1 MVQKNECRPQNVHE
15 LPGTSKC
22 PKEKHTGSI
31 LTITANKMFYP
42 VGVSQRDR
50 DMENLGRVQ
59 KGIRRQE
66 IKTWDEEGD
75 SGNDNNNNMEK

>member
-1 MVQKNECRPQNVHE
+1 
-15 LPGTSKC
+15 
-22 PKEKHTGSI
+22 
-31 LTITANKMFYP
+31 MFYP

-50 DMENLGRVQ
+50 DMKNLGRVQ

-66 IKTWDEEGD
+66 IKTWDEEGN